1 MENMARLA
9 INGGTPIRTKGFP
22 ERPLYDERELA
33 ALKEA
38 LESRRWTSAP
48 YVFGGDPSLSKVCQ
62 LEEQYAAFHDSQFGI
77 ATGSGTDALQI
88 AYAAAGLGPGDE
100 AIMPPNTF
108 IATATPALQL
118 GAVPVFADVDPET
131 LNIDPEAVE
140 AAITD
145 RTRLIVPLHSG
156 GYPADMDRIME
167 IARKHDLKVV
177 ADACHAHGTEWRG
190 KKVAALSDLSAFSFQ
205 QDKQITAGEGGITT
219 TNDRELY
226 EQCYILHNDG
236 RGMGEQGSLFVG
248 QGWNFRMSEFQ
259 AAVLLVQLSRLDY
272 LLEHKNHNAE
282 ILGQGLAEIGGL
294 SWPREDERI
303 TLQSY
308 VYPRLRYR
316 AEEMDGL
323 PAELL
328 AKALVAEGI
337 PCGARGGWLLY
348 QHPLFT
354 EPRFRFQ
361 TSIRMD
367 YNEVS
372 CPNAE
377 SARGSWMGFPQ
388 QVMLAPE
395 QAMHDFVNAVAKIKE
410 NMAELRVHAA

>member
-1 MENMARLA
+1 MAKLA
-9 INGGTPIRTKGFP
+9 INGGSPVRTQPFP
-22 ERPLYDERELA
+22 DRPLYDERELA

-48 YVFGGDPSLSKVCQ
+48 YIFRGDMSLSKVCQ
-62 LEEQYAAFHDSQFGI
+62 LEEQYAAFHDSKFGI

-88 AYAAAGLGPGDE
+88 AYAAAGLGPGGE

-118 GAVPVFADVDPET
+118 GAVPVFADVHPET
-131 LNIDPEAVE
+131 LCIDPEAVE

-156 GYPADMDRIME
+156 GYPADMDRIMD
-167 IARKHDLKVV
+167 IARAHDLKVV

-219 TNDRELY
+219 TNDQELY

-236 RGMGEQGSLFVG
+236 RGLGEQGGLFVG

-259 AAVLLVQLSRLDY
+259 AAVLLVQLGRLDE
-272 LLEHKNHNAE
+272 LLAHKNRNARM
-282 ILGQGLAEIGGL
+282 LGQGLAEIGGV

-303 TLQSY
+303 TCQSY
-308 VYPRLRYR
+308 VYPRLRYHSD
-316 AEEMDGL
+316 AFNGL
-323 PAELL
+323 PAQRFAE
-328 AKALVAEGI
+328 ALTAEGI
-337 PCGARGGWLLY
+337 SCGARGGRLLY
-348 QHPLFT
+348 RHPLFA
-354 EPRFRFQ
+354 ESRFRFQ
-361 TSIRMD
+361 SSKRVD
-367 YNEVS
+367 YTQVR

-377 SARGSWMGFPQ
+377 SAAGHWLGFPQ
-388 QVMLAPE
+388 EVMLASE
-395 QAMHDFVNAVAKIKE
+395 HAMHDFIAAVAKIKE
-410 NMAELRVHAA
+410 NVDELLCE

>member
-1 MENMARLA
+1 MATLA
-9 INGGTPIRTKGFP
+9 INGGTPVRTEPFP
-22 ERPLYDERELA
+22 PRPIFDEKELA
-33 ALKEA
+33 ELKDA

-48 YVFGGDPSLSKVCQ
+48 YIFRGDMSLSKVHQ
-62 LEEQYAAFHDSQFGI
+62 LEEEYAAFHDSKFGI

-88 AYAAAGLGPGDE
+88 AYAAAGVGPGDE
-100 AIMPPNTF
+100 VIVPPNTF
-108 IATATPALQL
+108 IATATPVLQL
-118 GAVPVFADVDPET
+118 GAVPVFVDVDPET
-131 LNIDPEAVE
+131 LCIAPDAVE

-145 RTRLIVPLHSG
+145 RTKLIVPLHPG

-167 IARKHDLKVV
+167 IARKHGLKVV

-190 KKVAALSDLSAFSFQ
+190 KKVACYSDLSAFSFQ
-205 QDKQITAGEGGITT
+205 QDKQITSGEGGITT
-219 TNDRELY
+219 TNDEALY

-236 RGMGEQGSLFVG
+236 RGMGEEGGVYVA

-259 AAVLLVQLSRLDY
+259 ASVLLVQLSRLNT

-282 ILGQGLAEIGGL
+282 VLADGLAELGGGV

-316 AEEMDGL
+316 AEAFYDL
-323 PAELL
+323 PAQRFAE
-328 AKALVAEGI
+328 ALSAEGI
-337 PCGARGGWLLY
+337 PCGARGGRLLY

-354 EPRFRFQ
+354 ESRFRFEA
-361 TSIRMD
+361 SKRID
-367 YNEVS
+367 YTQVH

-377 SARGSWMGFPQ
+377 NSPGRWLGLPQ
-388 QVMLAPE
+388 EVMLASE
-395 QAMHDFVNAVAKIKE
+395 DAMDDIIAAVAKIQE
-410 NMAELRVHAA
+410 NLDDLL

>member
-1 MENMARLA
+1 MAKLA
-9 INGGTPIRTKGFP
+9 ILGGSPVRTDPFP
-22 ERPLYDERELA
+22 DRPLYDDSELA
-33 ALKEA
+33 GLKEA

-48 YVFGGDPSLSKVCQ
+48 YIFRGDMSLSKVHQ
-62 LEEQYAAFHDSQFGI
+62 LEEQYAAFHDSKFGI

-118 GAVPVFADVDPET
+118 GAVPIFVDVDPET
-131 LNIDPEAVE
+131 LNIDPDAVE

-156 GYPADMDRIME
+156 GYPADMDRIMQV
-167 IARKHDLKVV
+167 AQGHDLRVV

-219 TNDRELY
+219 TSDEELY
-226 EQCYILHNDG
+226 QQCYILHNDG
-236 RGMGEQGSLFVG
+236 RGIGDEGGVYVG

-259 AAVLLVQLSRLDY
+259 AAVLLAQLGRLDE
-272 LLEHKNHNAE
+272 LLVHKNRNAE
-282 ILGQGLAEIGGL
+282 ILGQGLGEIGGV

-303 TLQSY
+303 TCQSY
-308 VYPRLRYR
+308 VYPRFRYHSDAFNGLAAQR
-316 AEEMDGL
+316 FAE
-323 PAELL
+323 
-328 AKALVAEGI
+328 ALTAEGI
-337 PCGARGGWLLY
+337 PCGARGGRLLY
-348 QHPLFT
+348 RHPLFA
-354 EPRFRFQ
+354 ESRFRFE
-361 TSIRMD
+361 SSKGVD
-367 YNEVS
+367 YSQVQ

-377 SARGSWMGFPQ
+377 NAAGRWLGVPQ
-388 QVMLAPE
+388 EVMLASE
-395 QAMHDFVNAVAKIKE
+395 DAMHDFIAAVAKIKE
-410 NMAELRVHAA
+410 NLDELL